1 MTDSRQSRE
10 HPAPALSQPSTLRES
25 VRRSLTNYFH
35 EIDGEDITNLYDLV
49 LAEVEAPMLDVVMR
63 KVRSNQSKAAR
74 MLGLNRGTLRK
85 KLKQYDLI

>member
-1 MTDSRQSRE
+1 MNE
-10 HPAPALSQPSTLRES
+10 HSSHEDQTLPLSHPGTLRES
-25 VRRSLTNYFH
+25 VRRALTNYFH
-35 EIDGEDITNLYDLV
+35 EIDGEEVTNLYELV

-85 KLKQYDLI
+85 KLKQYNLI